1 MSEKIRR
8 LLEGKGENYILP
20 FFWQHGEDE
29 GTLRHY
35 MRVIHGANIG
45 AVCVESRP
53 HPDFCGP
60 KWWADMDAILDE
72 AEKLHMRVWI
82 LDDSHFPT
90 GYANGA
96 MKDTINLEEI

>member
-35 MRVIHGANIG
+35 MRVIHEANIG
-45 AVCVESRP
+45 AVCVRS
-53 HPDFCGP
+53 
-60 KWWADMDAILDE
+60 
-72 AEKLHMRVWI
+72 
-82 LDDSHFPT
+82 
-90 GYANGA
+90 
-96 MKDTINLEEI
+96 EELV